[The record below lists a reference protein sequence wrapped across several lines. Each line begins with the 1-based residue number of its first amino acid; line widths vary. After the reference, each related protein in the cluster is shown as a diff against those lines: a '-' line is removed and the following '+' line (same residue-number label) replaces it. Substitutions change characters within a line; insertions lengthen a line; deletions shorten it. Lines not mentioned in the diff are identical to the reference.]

1 MEPLKNVKEY
11 ASKLYKLFLK
21 KAEALEKVVQ
31 DVEEEATKY
40 PWNPLLKNISFVS
53 LTDKGENLTR
63 HHYFNIPVNT
73 SQSGVYVP
81 SEVYING
88 YQWPL
93 DDKLRALDARRQSW
107 YTQYT
112 GVPKDVLFL
121 MDTSGSMHGQA
132 LHLANTSLRLL
143 IENLNKND
151 FFAVA
156 KFPTN
161 RTHLT
166 PSLIYG
172 CFINGSCYDSLVQ
185 ATSLNKQHVIQNV
198 FRLTAH
204 DAADYDEAIAFG
216 MKLMSIVRSKVTF
229 LFSDISGRPASAHCN
244 KILVLISD
252 SDIYYN
258 DTTVQILERYQ
269 DYVHLFTYSLST
281 ITASGPLNDVAKR
294 INGAFAQIPVIG
306 ALSNILRL
314 CFKVT
319 INIFGLKHFTDYA
332 THFGSSKKLHPQKLD
347 LVVHHAADIFPF
359 KIAEEIGPMASLT
372 MAVYNRSTGLSLLGI
387 MGTDVSARE
396 MVDLLQTYLNSPT
409 DYAFMVDNNGFVL
422 FHPLLRSYR
431 KLSAQTI
438 DIDIM
443 DIEASNV
450 TEMLTIRKHLIDNQ
464 EGVTILDDF
473 AVFMD
478 EVHAHR
484 TLRTYAYTPIPETD
498 YSICVVTATDR
509 DIDVQ
514 YLSQKEHLDTT
525 EGTVLI
531 DGRDISSLLLPVNV
545 VLSPILANCRK
556 PSFSR
561 ILAPPTTL
569 TTTTTTSTTTTT
581 TPEPTT
587 TQSSTLDQANTTLVL
602 PLEGLFANGGPDGFP
617 ELFTTMGE
625 NATELMTNESLSRKR
640 RDWLTDFFADDPNG
654 VEQIKKVLRFV
665 GEYDFGNTYY
675 EGHFL
680 SDLLVGLD
688 VLQAWGSSPMSK
700 DVISRSVFFTSGLGF
715 IYPSQTVCTM
725 TICVCLFMVLSS
737 TKQEFEPLMTA
748 DFANSSIWQRVLDS
762 HGLLFWIQPKLTGSR
777 RLRKPEPTEAISV
790 CQVTQPS
797 RVVPVRTQGR
807 NPSCLILNGTLTS
820 PSHQRQNHPVSF
832 TTVESEA
839 SPHPA
844 ETTTVSDKGVSSTD
858 ELDVTTLSDVPL
870 NDTVGTAEST
880 LMSEVAQV
888 KRVLRQLRAEDVPLE
903 AAQGDLP
910 VASEPTTYVEDKVTE
925 TSSEITTDAG
935 STFDSG
941 ETESTTTTT
950 KASTT
955 TPLTSTTTS
964 TTATPEIV
972 PLPSVTVFLG
982 AKASQG
988 GLTNTFAG
996 LDTFI
1001 PFRVKYYD
1009 YQAVCDSVHLG
1020 DKNCTSPATRLM
1032 PSVLKSLCRVL
1043 HPSFWASL
1051 FRHLLSATIKLAH
1064 VFIALPQ
1071 MFTSFS
1077 GAADTLAIDLGVDYV
1092 NCVKS
1097 TYRYYAADGANFG
1110 KQSPSLAEV
1119 SGIFTCSPECTREW
1133 SASSIPETN
1142 LKLIKTSRVCSCI
1155 KKEYDWKLTPS
1166 IGAFHNPQ

>member
-1 MEPLKNVKEY
+1 MGTLTTLSVLFICVPYVSCEYLTVNEFSTTLDALVKRECSHNSISEGYQNLISRGKITIAKLEPLKNVKEY

-81 SEVYING
+81 SEVYINDSVIAHQVDWTSNLDHIFQQQNDTLNFIYFASEYG
-88 YQWPL
+88 FLRTYPRYQWPL

-216 MKLMSIVRSKVTF
+216 MKLMSI
-229 LFSDISGRPASAHCN
+229 FSAGRPASAHCN

-306 ALSNILRL
+306 ALSNILR
-314 CFKVT
+314 
-319 INIFGLKHFTDYA
+319 HFTDYA

-715 IYPSQTVCTM
+715 IYPSH
-725 TICVCLFMVLSS
+725 

-762 HGLLFWIQPKLTGSR
+762 HGLLFWIQPKLT
-777 RLRKPEPTEAISV
+777 EPLVPDLEWHSYFTFPPTTE
-790 CQVTQPS
+790 PS
-797 RVVPVRTQGR
+797 
-807 NPSCLILNGTLTS
+807 
-820 PSHQRQNHPVSF
+820 SF

-844 ETTTVSDKGVSSTD
+844 ETTTVSDKVHSLPDLPPIPEIPTTSTHRLPDLPPIPEIPTTSGVSSTD

-870 NDTVGTAEST
+870 NGALQD
-880 LMSEVAQV
+880 
-888 KRVLRQLRAEDVPLE
+888 
-903 AAQGDLP
+903 P
-910 VASEPTTYVEDKVTE
+910 V
-925 TSSEITTDAG
+925 
-935 STFDSG
+935 
-941 ETESTTTTT
+941 
-950 KASTT
+950 
-955 TPLTSTTTS
+955 
-964 TTATPEIV
+964 
-972 PLPSVTVFLG
+972 
-982 AKASQG
+982 
-988 GLTNTFAG
+988 
-996 LDTFI
+996 
-1001 PFRVKYYD
+1001 
-1009 YQAVCDSVHLG
+1009 
-1020 DKNCTSPATRLM
+1020 
-1032 PSVLKSLCRVL
+1032 
-1043 HPSFWASL
+1043 
-1051 FRHLLSATIKLAH
+1051 
-1064 VFIALPQ
+1064 
-1071 MFTSFS
+1071 
-1077 GAADTLAIDLGVDYV
+1077 
-1092 NCVKS
+1092 
-1097 TYRYYAADGANFG
+1097 
-1110 KQSPSLAEV
+1110 
-1119 SGIFTCSPECTREW
+1119 
-1133 SASSIPETN
+1133 N
-1142 LKLIKTSRVCSCI
+1142 L
-1155 KKEYDWKLTPS
+1155 
-1166 IGAFHNPQ
+1166 AFHNRNHPCCISLT